1 MHSMENTESGA
12 DMKMILA
19 LAVTAFAL
27 SVSAALRA
35 LTPTPQSQDPAS
47 WWMKRHQQK
56 CVEATNV
63 ASRLVFIGDSI
74 THGWESSGAKAW
86 EKYFAGAPYH
96 ALNLGFGAD
105 RTEHVIWRLTTGGEL
120 DGYEAKVIVLMI
132 GTNNTGHFKRPD
144 EMPIDTIAGVSR
156 ILEIIA
162 QKQPKARTIL
172 TAIFPR
178 GNEDR
183 GESCAA
189 RNQVVN
195 KELAALAD
203 GRKVIWCDFSDK
215 FLSPDGRISRE
226 IFPDLL
232 HPNATGYEIW
242 SSALLPVL
250 RRCWNAQPEECV
262 ESVWPSNPRAYVTG
276 DVSSACLP
284 VARTGY
290 VSKHRS
296 GRWWLNRLVSRR
308 NRIADAAGEF
318 DLVMIGDSITHF
330 WEESASGQGED
341 TWAALNKRYR
351 VLNLGYGGDRT
362 GNVLWRL
369 DNGEGDG
376 YRAKCITLMIGTNNR
391 NKPEEIVA
399 GIRAI
404 LAKLREKQ
412 PQAKVLLFK
421 IFPRG
426 KDAKDSYRQNNE
438 RVNAQLAA
446 LADGERVELVD
457 INAQLVDEKGD
468 SRHSMVY
475 DRLHPSTKGYQV
487 WYDALIPRLERIC
500 GK

>member
-1 MHSMENTESGA
+1 MRKALALGA
-12 DMKMILA
+12 AILA
-19 LAVTAFAL
+19 AGVTLGAVR
-27 SVSAALRA
+27 SV
-35 LTPTPQSQDPAS
+35 TPNDWNGKSGWQV
-47 WWMKRHQQK
+47 KRHQEK
-56 CVEATNV
+56 MAEIAEKGGAKIV
-63 ASRLVFIGDSI
+63 LIGDSI
-74 THGWESSGAKAW
+74 THNWETVGARQLEKYLSNGDYRALDLGYSGA
-86 EKYFAGAPYH
+86 
-96 ALNLGFGAD
+96 
-105 RTEHVIWRLTTGGEL
+105 TTDNTLWQIANGEL
-120 DGYEAKVIVLMI
+120 DGYEAKCIVLMI

-203 GRKVIWCDFSDK
+203 GRKVIWCDLSDK

-226 IFPDLL
+226 VFPDLL

-250 RRCWNAQPEECV
+250 RRCWNAQPDECV

-426 KDAKDSYRQNNE
+426 KDAKDPYRQNNE